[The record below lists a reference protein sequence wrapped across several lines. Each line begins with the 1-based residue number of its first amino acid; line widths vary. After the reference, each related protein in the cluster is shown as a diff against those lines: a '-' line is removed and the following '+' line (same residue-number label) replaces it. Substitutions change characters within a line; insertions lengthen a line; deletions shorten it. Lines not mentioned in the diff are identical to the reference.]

1 VPNQH
6 GIGDR
11 VIDGLNVRIPCPGL
25 AMRRNSTGAAI
36 VRLHYSADSTMTP
49 ERVSQLKQRFLG
61 DEARWKKEMDMDVHA
76 LSGQLVY
83 PDFDPAVHVI
93 DDAAIPKP
101 LTRYMAIDPHP
112 RTPFAHLWVG
122 IDRFRDVYVYRDYWP
137 SKIYGLNKKL
147 KDTDED
153 PQYTTKEYVEV
164 IARLEGNDLEWHKD
178 SGDEEY
184 GVYVRKPHGEEV
196 VYRYMDQAGKAF
208 KVSGEGTPLATIS
221 TQFNKYGMPCMD
233 PYKIHKAG
241 EDAIRELLRVRRWQ
255 DKPWPRLHIAR
266 SCRELIWEMQNYRYE
281 PTRGDLRWKELSQEG
296 QKVRSHCLDLLRY
309 LATSPLDWIPNLAS

>member
-1 VPNQH
+1 
-6 GIGDR
+6 
-11 VIDGLNVRIPCPGL
+11 
-25 AMRRNSTGAAI
+25 
-36 VRLHYSADSTMTP
+36 
-49 ERVSQLKQRFLG
+49 
-61 DEARWKKEMDMDVHA
+61 
-76 LSGQLVY
+76 
-83 PDFDPAVHVI
+83 VI

-112 RTPFAHLWVG
+112 RTPYAHLWVG

-137 SKIYGLNKKL
+137 SKVYGLNKKL
-147 KDTDED
+147 KDSDED

-241 EDAIRELLRVRRWQ
+241 EDAIRLLVQ
-255 DKPWPRLHIAR
+255 GVKG
-266 SCRELIWEMQNYRYE
+266 S
-281 PTRGDLRWKELSQEG
+281 RGP
-296 QKVRSHCLDLLRY
+296 
-309 LATSPLDWIPNLAS
+309 LAIGSPLVLHEADGRFTAEAQAIHEGRARIAFSP